1 MLMCVHTAMALVIA
15 GAAQMKVTYPQ
26 LAAMVS
32 YTQSRQSA
40 LKQAAATARGSLDM
54 SKPLPLQPK
63 AYLAL
68 ITFLREC
75 RKQHTDDPKS
85 VSQDY
90 LGDDLLRLVCK

>member
-1 MLMCVHTAMALVIA
+1 MLMGVQTATALVIA

-32 YTQSRQSA
+32 YTQSRQPA
-40 LKQAAATARGSLDM
+40 LQQAAATARGSLDK
-54 SKPLPLQPK
+54 SKPLPLPPK

-68 ITFLREC
+68 IAFLREC
-75 RKQHTDDPKS
+75 RQQHTDDPQS

-90 LGDDLLRLVCK
+90 LSNDLSRLVSK